1 MKKLIFKDI
10 IRHHDLRF
18 AQRVYPSVVFCNR
31 IIEDEKSIAI
41 TGEFVKPILDACL
54 KNNDIEE
61 VFSDKIIEEFIGK
74 IPKELL
80 LGVNDI
86 EDTVGFW
93 LSYYM
98 GISCSKLRNGEDVS
112 ALLLHMF
119 YSYDG
124 RGFVYGYEPQKT
136 HIKQLLGKTD
146 FSLYRLLRSSRLI
159 QEPDD
164 VVGYIDFYT
173 SMSCDKLLNEVS
185 HDAFYNTFNPLPDD
199 CMLLSEYLIQTKEY
213 AEWVR
218 IFKDI
223 QIPFFQKEF
232 FAYVYELSDIT
243 ELLKAY
249 NKVHDER
256 GKAYRRMFM
265 NVWFNTLVRLQE
277 LSIKSLPLD
286 DHEEEVIRTF
296 SESQKDLEIELTKQ
310 CEEGIAV
317 FVEVC
322 GYSELSGWIFSK
334 SLRGNDSNDTNSAYN
349 IILGKVQEI
358 IANKAPIESYNYE
371 AKDLHYLA
379 FLAQQLTEKGIADE
393 RRDLLMSNIWST
405 IKSEDFFWPASLEK
419 QYLSDMRA
427 FARLVAMKMSEDT
440 ICTVIEDFKVQYEGI
455 NAMHMKDWY
464 KAAVRESYVYCIL
477 LFVLEDDSIS
487 FENKEQI
494 YRMIT
499 EALLQQTYC
508 SGMDLIIE
516 SAYMIPL
523 IVSEVIADQILPNC
537 KETFEQQMFNHVSD
551 KAVIMKVLSF
561 SKSAISDS
569 VRQEIMKFRDTDWN
583 IIKQDFLHRH
593 LTAKVQ
599 EVEGLYVKI
608 GI

>member
-10 IRHHDLRF
+10 ICHHDLGF
-18 AQRVYPSVVFCNR
+18 AQLVYPSVVFCNK
-31 IIEDEKSIAI
+31 IIEDEKSLAI
-41 TGEFVKPILDACL
+41 TGEFVNPILGACL
-54 KNNDIEE
+54 KSNDIEE
-61 VFSDKIIEEFIGK
+61 VFSDNIIKEFIGK

-80 LGVNDI
+80 SGVTAI

-98 GISCSKLRNGEDVS
+98 GIACSELRNGEDVS

-124 RGFVYGYEPQKT
+124 RGFVYGYAPQEV
-136 HIKQLLGKTD
+136 HVNLLLGKTD
-146 FSLYRLLRSSRLI
+146 FSLYRLLRCNRLA
-159 QEPDD
+159 QNPDD
-164 VVGYIDFYT
+164 VDGYVDYYAT
-173 SMSCDKLLNEVS
+173 MSEDKLLNEVS
-185 HDAFYNTFNPLPDD
+185 YDTFYNNFSPLPDD
-199 CMLLSEYLIQTKEY
+199 CLLLSKYLLQTKKYE
-213 AEWVR
+213 EWIR
-218 IFKDI
+218 IFRDI
-223 QIPFFQKEF
+223 QIPFLQKEF
-232 FAYVYELSDIT
+232 FACVNELSDIT
-243 ELLKAY
+243 GLLKAY
-249 NKVHDER
+249 NKVHDKK

-265 NVWFNTLVRLQE
+265 NVWFNMLVRLQA
-277 LSIKSLPLD
+277 LCIKSLPID
-286 DHEEEVIRTF
+286 EYEEEVIRTF
-296 SESQKDLEIELTKQ
+296 SESQKELDIELTKQ

-334 SLRGNDSNDTNSAYN
+334 SLRGNDSNDTNRAYN
-349 IILGKVQEI
+349 IILGKAQEI
-358 IANKAPIESYNYE
+358 IANNAPIESYNYE

-379 FLAQQLTEKGIADE
+379 FLAQQVTEKGIADE
-393 RRDLLMSNIWST
+393 RRDLLMSNVWST
-405 IKSEDFFWPASLEK
+405 IKSEDFFWPASLEA

-427 FARLVAMKMSEDT
+427 FARLVAMKMSEDI
-440 ICTVIEDFKVQYEGI
+440 ICAVIEDFKVRYEGI

-477 LFVLEDDSIS
+477 LFVLEDDSIP

-499 EALLQQTYC
+499 EALQQQTYC
-508 SGMDLIIE
+508 CGMDLIVE

-523 IVSEVIADQILPNC
+523 IVSEVMADQILPGC
-537 KETFEQQMFNHVSD
+537 KEPFEQQMFNHVSD

-561 SKSAISDS
+561 SKSAITDS

-599 EVEGLYVKI
+599 EVEGLFVRI

>member
-10 IRHHDLRF
+10 IRHHDLGF
-18 AQRVYPSVVFCNR
+18 AQRVYPSVVFCNS
-31 IIEDEKSIAI
+31 IIEDEKGLAI
-41 TGEFVKPILDACL
+41 TEEFVKPILDACL
-54 KNNDIEE
+54 KSKEIEE
-61 VFSDKIIEEFIGK
+61 VFPDNIIEEFIGK

-80 LGVNDI
+80 SGVTAV

-98 GISCSKLRNGEDVS
+98 GIACSELRSGEDVS

-124 RGFVYGYEPQKT
+124 RGFVYGYEPQEV
-136 HIKQLLGKTD
+136 HVQLLLGKTD

-159 QEPDD
+159 QEPND

-173 SMSCDKLLNEVS
+173 SMSCDKLLDEVS
-185 HDAFYNTFNPLPDD
+185 HDAFYNNFNPLPDD
-199 CMLLSEYLIQTKEY
+199 CMLLSEYLIQTKKYE
-213 AEWVR
+213 EWVR
-218 IFKDI
+218 IYRDI
-223 QIPFFQKEF
+223 QIPFLQKELF
-232 FAYVYELSDIT
+232 VCVNELSDIT
-243 ELLKAY
+243 ELLKTY
-249 NKVHDER
+249 NQVHDER

-265 NVWFNTLVRLQE
+265 NVWFNMLVRLQE
-277 LSIKSLPLD
+277 LCIKALPID
-286 DHEEEVIRTF
+286 EYEEEVIRTF
-296 SESQKDLEIELTKQ
+296 SESHKELEKELTKQ

-334 SLRGNDSNDTNSAYN
+334 SLRGNDSNDTNRAYN
-349 IILGKVQEI
+349 IILGKAQEI

-393 RRDLLMSNIWST
+393 RRDLLISNIWST
-405 IKSEDFFWPASLEK
+405 IKSEDFFWPASLEA

-427 FARLVAMKMSEDT
+427 IARLFAMKSSEDT
-440 ICTVIEDFKVQYEGI
+440 ICAVIEDFKVRYEGI

-464 KAAVRESYVYCIL
+464 KAAGRESYVYCIQ
-477 LFVLEDDSIS
+477 LFVLEDDSIP

-499 EALLQQTYC
+499 DALQQQTYC
-508 SGMDLIIE
+508 CGMDLIVE
-516 SAYMIPL
+516 SEYMIPL
-523 IVSEVIADQILPNC
+523 IVSEVIADQIIPNC
-537 KETFEQQMFNHVSD
+537 KEPFEQQMFDHVSD

-569 VRQEIMKFRDTDWN
+569 VRQAIMKFRDTDWN

-599 EVEGLYVKI
+599 EVESLFMRLG
-608 GI
+608 